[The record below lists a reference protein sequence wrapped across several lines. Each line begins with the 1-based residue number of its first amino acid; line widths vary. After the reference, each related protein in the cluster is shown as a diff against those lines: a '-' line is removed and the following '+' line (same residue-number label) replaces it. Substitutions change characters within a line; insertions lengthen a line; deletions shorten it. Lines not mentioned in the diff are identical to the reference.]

1 MAAESVIDEE
11 DQDYYNEIFMDE
23 LENGT
28 TASLLDVAENFSKEF
43 LEEYGEVPAV
53 IQGYIVYKKPK
64 GLLQKSFKRF
74 FQIQASKGVFLKF

>member
-1 MAAESVIDEE
+1 MIDEE
-11 DQDYYNEIFMDE
+11 EDDQDYYNEIFMDE

-28 TASLLDVAENFSKEF
+28 TGSLLDVAENFSKEF

-64 GLLQKSFKRF
+64 GLLQKNFKRF

>member
-1 MAAESVIDEE
+1 
-11 DQDYYNEIFMDE
+11 MDE

-43 LEEYGEVPAV
+43 LEQYGEVPAA

-64 GLLQKSFKRF
+64 GLL
-74 FQIQASKGVFLKF
+74 

>member
-1 MAAESVIDEE
+1 MAPEKVIEEEE

-28 TASLLDVAENFSKEF
+28 TASLLDVAENFNKEF

-53 IQGYIVYKKPK
+53 V
-64 GLLQKSFKRF
+64 
-74 FQIQASKGVFLKF
+74 